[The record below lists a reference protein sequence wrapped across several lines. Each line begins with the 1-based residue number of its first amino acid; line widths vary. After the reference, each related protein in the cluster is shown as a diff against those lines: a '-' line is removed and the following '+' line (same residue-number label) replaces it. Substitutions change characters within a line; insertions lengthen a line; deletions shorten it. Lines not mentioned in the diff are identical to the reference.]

1 MAYPIQPLLGV
12 NNAIYGEISLQGETF
27 NIASMEAK

>member
-1 MAYPIQPLLGV
+1 MAWPIQPLLGF
-12 NNAIYGEISLQGETF
+12 NITIYGEISPQGKTF

>member
-1 MAYPIQPLLGV
+1 MAYPIQPLLGFNIAV
-12 NNAIYGEISLQGETF
+12 YEEISPQVKTF